1 MNTNNTL
8 KGKVA
13 VVTGGSR
20 GIGRAIVLELARRGA
35 DVAFSGRS
43 LNANTESLE
52 AEVSQMG
59 QKAKAY
65 AADAGD
71 YEASQTFVQDVL
83 RDFGKID
90 ILVNNAGITR
100 DNLLIRMSEE
110 DWDEVL
116 RSNLKSVYNITKAA
130 IPSMMKARTGS
141 IINIASVVGRY
152 GNSGQSNYAASKAG
166 MIAFTKSIAQE
177 FGSRGIRANVIA
189 PGFIQTDM
197 TADLSDEVLKS
208 WTAAIPLKRAG
219 TPQDIASVVA
229 FFAGDE
235 SAYITG
241 QVLNV
246 CGGMKM

>member
-1 MNTNNTL
+1 MSTDTL

-13 VVTGGSR
+13 IVTGGSR
-20 GIGRAIVLELARRGA
+20 GIGRAIVLKLAACGA

-43 LNANTESLE
+43 LNDNTASLE
-52 AEVSQMG
+52 EEVAALG
-59 QKAKAY
+59 QRAKGY

-71 YEASQTFVQDVL
+71 YEASQAFVQQVL
-83 RDFGKID
+83 EDFGKVD

-110 DWDEVL
+110 EWDAVL
-116 RSNLKSVYNITKAA
+116 KSNLKSVFNITKAVV
-130 IPSMMKARTGS
+130 PSMMRARSGS

-152 GNSGQSNYAASKAG
+152 GNAGQANYSASKAG

-177 FGSRGIRANVIA
+177 FGSRGIRANAIA
-189 PGFIQTDM
+189 PGFISTDM
-197 TADLSDEVLKS
+197 TADLSEEVLKS

-219 TPQDIASVVA
+219 TPEDIAKVVA
-229 FFAGDE
+229 FFASDD